1 MKVGSRLQNIMLQK
15 CGARTLLRAAE
26 VRAIRHNMIIANG
39 PITMTPIGR
48 SMGSRMMARSYY
60 IPPKYEAKNKRY
72 NWLFGLGV
80 FGALSFGLWWFYYP
94 HHNYPRSVS
103 KLLRKALW
111 EESDKKEFNYQ
122 GALKYYIEALEQ
134 CQKLGMDPL
143 GDEYTG
149 IELKIAEMYEHLN
162 FEKEANLIYWELVH
176 RYYKALNT
184 PGKIPEEKRQH
195 MVQKDLRVLIKA
207 LEQNQD
213 LMYGKKVLLSHL
225 LLAQEEIL
233 SRSPELK
240 QYFDTRKQD
249 VIKAN
254 EKEGRDIIVIKQKF
268 DPDEFLKSIKV
279 DENGYMIL
287 DLHKDSSAWEP
298 LKEEFFT
305 ARDLYTAYCLS
316 TKDLLSALGCKM
328 TTVHWMVLAD
338 MAPGQILLS
347 QANLGSLLY
356 LQTEQV
362 EGQLFALNQTPKE
375 DRDDDFKEKVAQL
388 TKQREV
394 CLDLANRCYQ
404 SVVSFGKKNKKL
416 RFQVNDLLDPS
427 ASQAIALS
435 TYGMGVIS
443 LHRGD
448 FSKAERLLNDSLS
461 LAKETDF
468 QELISPSEVELEK
481 VAKARAD
488 PKVLEPFHS
497 SPTTEN

>member
-1 MKVGSRLQNIMLQK
+1 MLRRFGIKNASRFIENGSSLRGSLRFGFNSKQILGSTY
-15 CGARTLLRAAE
+15 GAVVTRAQ
-26 VRAIRHNMIIANG
+26 RN
-39 PITMTPIGR
+39 
-48 SMGSRMMARSYY
+48 YY
-60 IPPKYEAKNKRY
+60 VPPNHDTRKKRY
-72 NWLFGLGV
+72 NWVFGLGV
-80 FGALSFGLWWFYYP
+80 AGALSFGLWWFYYP

-134 CQKLGMDPL
+134 CEKIQMDPL
-143 GDEYTG
+143 SDEYTG
-149 IELKIAEMYEHLN
+149 IQLKIAEMYEHLN
-162 FEKEANLIYWELVH
+162 FEKEANSIYWEMVH
-176 RYYKALNT
+176 KYYQALNT
-184 PGKIPEEKRQH
+184 PGKIPEDLRPH
-195 MVQKDLRVLIKA
+195 VVQKDLRVLIKA
-207 LEQNQD
+207 LEQNDD

-233 SRSPELK
+233 SRSSELK
-240 QYFDTRKQD
+240 SYFDSRKQD
-249 VIKAN
+249 VIKSN
-254 EKEGRDIIVIKQKF
+254 KKNGHDIVVIKQKF
-268 DPDEFLKSIKV
+268 DPDDFLKAIKV
-279 DENGYMIL
+279 DENGCMIL
-287 DLHKDSSAWEP
+287 DLHKNSSAWEP

-316 TKDLLSALGCKM
+316 TKDILSALGCKM
-328 TTVHWMVLAD
+328 TTVQWMVLAD

-362 EGQLFALNQTPKE
+362 EGQLFALNQVP
-375 DRDDDFKEKVAQL
+375 DDSRDDKFVDTVGQL
-388 TKQREV
+388 KKQREV

-443 LHRGD
+443 LHRGE
-448 FSKAERLLNDSLS
+448 FSKAERMLNESLA

-468 QELISPSEVELEK
+468 QELIEPSEVELEK
-481 VAKARAD
+481 VSKARAN
-488 PKVLEPFHS
+488 PQILEPFPIVS
-497 SPTTEN
+497 ENNPVK